1 MFNIRGKKCKFW
13 VGGKKVKKIYLGAK
27 KVFSAGNWVTYKVD
41 TNDTRSE
48 EWDEGSSVLTP
59 TTFTPTKS
67 GWTFHGWKETLDA
80 VSNVLTSKIMGDDP
94 ITLYGVFKKL
104 ITLKVYNNSTTA
116 TEKTGYSYYNN
127 ANVQNPS
134 FTVSPATKSGWAFLG
149 WTKDTSADG
158 DIAYNSITNTKFSE
172 DTTLYGKYGQN
183 VTLEYN
189 GNGATGGNTPSQTA
203 LKMMNT
209 SGDMQSPTFVVANN
223 KFTKYG
229 YDFVNWAL
237 NSISG
242 NRYSP
247 NALLNLSTNSIMY
260 AIWEKIINYIY
271 HNGTLA
277 GDVKT
282 SSFTSNGNK
291 LSASASVSDVDEKQT
306 TIASISNIDLTG
318 YSTLD
323 VFIRYETCVFYAN
336 ASITYGID
344 KNYNNT
350 LQGTCGADPFYDTRW
365 ATTKISLDVSSY
377 TGVHSLDFKLYVSN
391 KSSDYGADCKLEI
404 TSVQLHY
411 LEVSEYE
418 QSPDVFVNG
427 VIAENI
433 TSHENFALSGSTLL
447 GEVDVDP
454 DESAEKDCVIG
465 GIIMTNYSKMEVDID
480 YNTSVFF
487 GSASIDY
494 GIDSYTKSLP
504 GTSSTSSTT
513 LTFDISSYTGLHSLK
528 FHVKAKSGSSTYG
541 AGCHVRIK
549 RITLIP

>member
-1 MFNIRGKKCKFW
+1 MPIMIGNLKKKLMS
-13 VGGKKVKKIYLGAK
+13 GGHKISKMYCQNEKIY
-27 KVFSAGNWVTYKVD
+27 SSGNNVD
-41 TNDTRSE
+41 YHLSNIVYYTE
-48 EWDEGSSVLTP
+48 EFEDGEDVLTP
-59 TTFTPTKS
+59 KTFTPS
-67 GWTFHGWKETLDA
+67 RPGWIFQGWRETIEA
-80 VSNVLTSKIMGDDP
+80 ISTVLTSKIMGDDP

-104 ITLKVYNNSTTA
+104 ITLTVYNSATA
-116 TEKTGYSYYNN
+116 TEKTGYIYYNN
-127 ANVQNPS
+127 ANVNNPK
-134 FTVSPATKSGWAFLG
+134 FTVVPDTKSGWDFLG
-149 WTKDTSADG
+149 WTKDTSAAG

-209 SGDMQSPTFVVANN
+209 SGDMQSPTFVIANN

-271 HNGTLA
+271 NNGTLA

-282 SSFTSNGNK
+282 SGFTNNGK
-291 LSASASVSDVDEKQT
+291 LSTSVSVEKGDNQNT

-323 VFIRYETCVFYAN
+323 VFIRYETCVFFADE
-336 ASITYGID
+336 SITYGID

-377 TGVHSLDFKLYVSN
+377 TGVHSLDFKLYISN
-391 KSSDYGADCKLEI
+391 RSSDYGADCKLEI

-427 VIAENI
+427 VLAENI
-433 TSHENFALSGSTLL
+433 TSHENFALSGNTLL
-447 GEVDVDP
+447 GEVDVGP
-454 DESAEKDCVIG
+454 DESADKGCVIG

-487 GSASIDY
+487 GSASIGY
-494 GIDSYTKSLP
+494 GIDSYTKRLP